1 MDFSLNGK
9 VALITGA
16 SRGIGEAAAVGL
28 ARYGADVVLASRKLP
43 DLEKVAQ
50 KVEAL
55 GRKAVPI
62 AAHVAKA
69 EEIKNLVDKT
79 MEAFGRIDI
88 LVNNA
93 ATNPTM
99 DQALTVD
106 ERAWDAIM
114 NLNLKGLF
122 FLSQAVARIMKEKG
136 GGNIINVSSIA
147 GISPDLLPIYSI
159 SKAGGHHGD
168 KSHGPAMGPIQD
180 PGQRH
185 CPRIDENQIQRGAVE
200 QPGYPEIGHGTNPA
214 GEGGR
219 ARGDGGG
226 HHFPGFRS
234 RFLHN
239 GPGDPHRRRKDDL
252 ASSGSRRACWKK
264 GRRKAP
270 PAFFPRGRRRAK
282 SRGGRRWSSP
292 QMESG

>member
-16 SRGIGEAAAVGL
+16 SRGIGEAAAMGL

-50 KVEAL
+50 KVKAL
-55 GRKAVPI
+55 GRKAFPV

-136 GGNIINVSSIA
+136 GGKIINVSSIA

-159 SKAGGHHGD
+159 SKAGVIMATKVMAQQWAQYKIRVNAIAPGLTKTKFAEALWNNPD
-168 KSHGPAMGPIQD
+168 ILKLAMEKTPLARVGEPEEMVGAIIFLASDASSYITGQVIPI
-180 PGQRH
+180 
-185 CPRIDENQIQRGAVE
+185 
-200 QPGYPEIGHGTNPA
+200 
-214 GEGGR
+214 
-219 ARGDGGG
+219 DGG
-226 HHFPGFRS
+226 
-234 RFLHN
+234 
-239 GPGDPHRRRKDDL
+239 KTI
-252 ASSGSRRACWKK
+252 
-264 GRRKAP
+264 
-270 PAFFPRGRRRAK
+270 
-282 SRGGRRWSSP
+282 
-292 QMESG
+292 